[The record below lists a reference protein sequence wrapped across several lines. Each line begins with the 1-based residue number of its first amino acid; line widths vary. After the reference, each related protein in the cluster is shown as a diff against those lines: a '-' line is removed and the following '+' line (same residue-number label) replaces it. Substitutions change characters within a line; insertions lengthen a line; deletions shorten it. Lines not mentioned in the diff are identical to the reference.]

1 VIQIDSAAGSS
12 SLLDYA
18 PLSSLATASI
28 LPSPPFSDTRADVY
42 FDGYG
47 PSGIVRVGIE
57 VKRLTELVSALDD
70 GRFQATQLPGL
81 MYCYDIRWL
90 LIVTSGTRRSP
101 TSGLLQTS
109 KKVKGDWTWL
119 DWDKPG
125 RTFPYSYVDRFLCSP
140 SFALLRDDT
149 GEGIRYDRVFDYQ
162 AAAYW
167 IADLYHEWQKPFSSH
182 SSMRVL
188 DRSGNSGAGGQSPRS
203 LASRLSSESRMRD
216 PTFAHRVRAASGCF
230 PHVSYTRAV
239 ALAEH
244 FSSVQEMIAPAC
256 TCRDR
261 ENASPN
267 DLARMAAE
275 EERIWAEVR
284 TKDQD
289 TGKERRMGKKLAQ
302 EWGKAVR

>member
-1 VIQIDSAAGSS
+1 MIQVDSAAGSS

-47 PSGIVRVGIE
+47 PSGILRIGIE
-57 VKRLTELVSALDD
+57 VKRFTEFASSISD
-70 GRFQATQLPGL
+70 GRLQATQLPGL
-81 MYCYDIRWL
+81 MYCYDIRYI
-90 LIVTSGTRRSP
+90 LIITGMSRRSP
-101 TSGLLQTS
+101 TTGVIQTRQR
-109 KKVKGDWTWL
+109 VKGEWTWL

-125 RTFPYSYVDRFLCSP
+125 RTLAYSFVDRFLLSP
-140 SFALLRDDT
+140 AFTLLRDNT
-149 GEGIRYDRVFDYQ
+149 GEGVRVDRVFDYQ

-167 IADLYHEWQKPFSSH
+167 IADLYHEWQKPFNSH

-203 LASRLSSESRMRD
+203 LTSRLSSESRMRD
-216 PTFAHRVRAASGCF
+216 PTFAHRVRAASGVF

-244 FSSVQEMIAPAC
+244 FGSVQEMVAPAC
-256 TCRDR
+256 KCREDL
-261 ENASPN
+261 STD
-267 DLARMAAE
+267 DLASMAAK
-275 EERIWAEVR
+275 EERTWAEVR

-289 TGKERRMGKKLAQ
+289 TGKERRMGKKLAE